1 MNTVSS
7 SILDYLKSYKR
18 AQVAGLGTFSMIHSG
33 AKVVDGTK
41 NILPPATEI
50 GFVYDETTSDQ
61 GLMDYVSSKTG
72 LSSRQIT
79 TQIEDWKIALIN
91 TREVEFPSLG
101 KLTKENDTLQWKGER
116 VESLSPDFFGL
127 EEINLE
133 QLNSKKSSSEGE
145 YKQNKTILW
154 TFLVAIPIAGILIL
168 AYSQR
173 DRIFGKKSFDVS
185 VKTSTHRIPKAAPVK
200 TDSLHQNQIKADS
213 ANVSAH

>member
-18 AQVAGLGTFSMIHSG
+18 AHVAGLGVFSMIHSG
-33 AKVVDGTK
+33 AKVVDGSK

-50 GFVYDETTSDQ
+50 GFVYDEATSDQ
-61 GLMDYVSSKTG
+61 GLKDYVSSQKG

-91 TREVEFPSLG
+91 THQVELPGLG

-133 QLNSKKSSSEGE
+133 QLNSKNSGSEGE
-145 YKQNKTILW
+145 YKQNKKILW

-168 AYSQR
+168 AYTQR
-173 DRIFGKKSFDVS
+173 ERVFGKKSFDFP
-185 VKTSTHRIPKAAPVK
+185 VKTSTHRISKAAPVK
-200 TDSLHQNQIKADS
+200 TDSLQQNQIKADS
-213 ANVSAH
+213 TSVSAH